1 MANTRIARNI
11 PKPCKFCAIV
21 AGTEKAFIV
30 FRDAHCVAFLDHR
43 PLALGHL
50 LLVPVTHYPEIAAV
64 PDSVMAELGIHVK
77 LLSAAVMQVMAAE
90 GSFVALNN
98 RISQSVPHMHFHIVP
113 RRKGDGLFSRGLIWK
128 RVSYRDDAQRAE
140 IATRLRDTLDAIK

>member
-1 MANTRIARNI
+1 MANTRIARNA

-30 FRDAHCVAFLDHR
+30 FRDQHCVAFLDYR
-43 PLALGHL
+43 PLTLGHL
-50 LLVPVTHYPEIAAV
+50 LLVPVTHYPELAAV
-64 PDSVMAELGIHVK
+64 PDSVMAELGIRVK
-77 LLSAAVMQVMAAE
+77 LLSAAVIWAVAAD

-98 RISQSVPHMHFHIVP
+98 RISQSVPHIHFHIVP
-113 RRKGDGLFSRGLIWK
+113 RRKGDGLFSHGLIWK

-140 IATRLRDTLDAIK
+140 IAAAIRHALDAIK

>member
-1 MANTRIARNI
+1 MANTGIARNA
-11 PKPCKFCAIV
+11 PKPCRFCAIV

-30 FRDAHCVAFLDHR
+30 FRDAHCVAFLDYR

-50 LLVPVTHYPEIAAV
+50 LLVPVPHYPNLSDV
-64 PDSVMAELGIHVK
+64 PDSVMAELGIRVK
-77 LLSAAVMQVMAAE
+77 QLSTAVIEAMTAE

-98 RISQSVPHMHFHIVP
+98 RISQSVPHIHFHIVP
-113 RRKGDGLFSRGLIWK
+113 RRKGDGLFSHGLIWK

-140 IATRLRDTLDAIK
+140 IATAIRHAVTS